1 MLTQL
6 RIEKVKSMSICI
18 NIIIY
23 IGTWRISY
31 LSPFGPWM
39 PGSPWIP
46 GNPGTPAFPFGP
58 SGPML
63 PVYKVYLNQMI

>member
-1 MLTQL
+1 MLTPL
-6 RIEKVKSMSICI
+6 TIEKVRSICI
-18 NIIIY
+18 YIIIY
-23 IGTWRISY
+23 LGICISY

-39 PGSPWIP
+39 PGSPWVP

-63 PVYKVYLNQMI
+63 PVYNVYLN

>member
-1 MLTQL
+1 MESKKVEVSVFTQL
-6 RIEKVKSMSICI
+6 F
-18 NIIIY
+18 IY
-23 IGTWRISY
+23 LGTCISY

-63 PVYKVYLNQMI
+63 PVYLN